1 MAKLGFEKDCN
12 NVNDDN
18 SNNNYNGCVFVNGIL
33 KVIFVYVVVCC
44 ITGPP
49 RPPPPNCLP
58 PVPPSFPPSFGV
70 FFFSFFTFLTGCSV
84 FNSVF

>member
-44 ITGPP
+44 LTGPP
-49 RPPPPNCLP
+49 PAHPNCSLHA
-58 PVPPSFPPSFGV
+58 SLFSSILRGL
-70 FFFSFFTFLTGCSV
+70 FFLHF
-84 FNSVF
+84 